1 MSLEHL
7 ISETRGRFPRYK
19 QSTVEISTLE
29 KGGSD
34 RRYYRIAMSD
44 EYSLILVKYAP
55 QKSENARFVAIA
67 NFLED
72 AGIKAPFIYHHDLVE
87 GLIWMQDLGNT
98 DLWHYRHHPWLVRK
112 GLYKNV
118 LDQVASLHAVPL
130 RATEGLGLLPGFDE
144 GLYRWEQN
152 YGFENAFGRF
162 FGLSSQQIRKVATAP
177 ALARLPAELC
187 RYPHQ
192 LIHRDLQSQN
202 ILIWEGESY
211 LIDFQ
216 GMRAGLGA
224 YDLASLLYD
233 PYVPLTAEERA
244 ELLRYYH
251 VRASVPAGLDEFT
264 GLFRRCAVQRLLQA
278 LGAYGT
284 IGLLRGKPEFLRHIY
299 PALRN
304 LQEVA
309 SQIEGFT
316 FLAEFTAQ
324 LLESPPPRFSPS
336 PTPNLNPS
344 KPCEHTQRQI
354 GSVATDRSD
363 REYPAEHRRRPL
375 PREEGS
381 RRIPHDL
388 RGHP

>member
-1 MSLEHL
+1 MMSLEQL
-7 ISETRGRFPRYK
+7 ISKTRGRFPRYD
-19 QSTVEISTLE
+19 QQTVEITALQQ
-29 KGGSD
+29 GGSD
-34 RRYYRIAMSD
+34 RKYYRVAMSE
-44 EYSLILVKYAP
+44 EYSLILVKYDP
-55 QKSENARFVAIA
+55 QKAENARFVAIA

-72 AGIKAPFIYHHDLVE
+72 AGINAPFVYHHEPAE
-87 GLIWMQDLGNT
+87 GLIWMQDLGDT
-98 DLWHYRHHPWLVRK
+98 DLWDYRDRPWPVRK
-112 GLYKNV
+112 GLYQGV
-118 LDQVASLHAVPL
+118 LDQVAALHAIDL

-152 YGFENAFGRF
+152 YGFENCFGRY
-162 FGLSSQQIRKVATAP
+162 FGVPSEQLRKVAADP
-177 ALARLPAELC
+177 ALARLAAQLC

-202 ILIWEGESY
+202 ILIWEGASY

-216 GMRAGLGA
+216 GMRDGLAA

-233 PYVPLTAEERA
+233 PYVTITAEQRA

-264 GLFRRCAVQRLLQA
+264 DLFRRCALQRLLQA

-284 IGLLRGKPEFLRHIY
+284 IGLLRGKPDFLRHIG

-324 LLESPPPRFSPS
+324 LLAHPRPRPS
-336 PTPNLNPS
+336 PIPNLNPT
-344 KPCEHTQRQI
+344 KACEHTQRQI
-354 GSVATDRSD
+354 GSVAVDRSD
-363 REYPAEHRRRPL
+363 REHPTEHRRRPL
-375 PREEGS
+375 PREEGR
-381 RRIPHDL
+381 RRIPHDFCG
-388 RGHP
+388 RP

>member
-19 QSTVEISTLE
+19 QHAVEIASLE

-34 RRYYRIAMSD
+34 RKYYRIAMSE
-44 EYSLILVKYAP
+44 EYSLILVKYDP

-72 AGIKAPFIYHHDLVE
+72 TRIKAPFIYHHDPVE

-98 DLWHYRHHPWLVRK
+98 DLWHYRRHPWPVRQ
-112 GLYKNV
+112 GLYENV
-118 LDQVASLHAVPL
+118 LDQVATLHAVPL
-130 RATEGLGLLPGFDE
+130 GATTGLGLLPGFDE

-152 YGFENAFGRF
+152 YGFENCFGRC
-162 FGLSSQQIRKVATAP
+162 FGLSSEPIRELATRP
-177 ALARLPAELC
+177 ALARLPAQLC
-187 RYPHQ
+187 RHSHQ

-202 ILIWEGESY
+202 ILIWEGKSY

-216 GMRAGLGA
+216 GMRVGLAA

-233 PYVPLTAEERA
+233 PYVTLTAEERA

-264 GLFRRCAVQRLLQA
+264 DLFRRCAVQRLLQA

-284 IGLLRGKPEFLRHIY
+284 IGLLRGKPEFLRHIH

-309 SQIEGFT
+309 SQIEGFS
-316 FLAEFTAQ
+316 FLADFTAQ
-324 LLESPPPRFSPS
+324 LLECPPPRFIPS

-344 KPCEHTQRQI
+344 KACEHTQRQI
-354 GSVATDRSD
+354 GSVAADRSD
-363 REYPAEHRRRPL
+363 REHPAEHRRRPL

>member
-7 ISETRGRFPRYK
+7 ITKTRGRFPCYK
-19 QSTVEISTLE
+19 QYAVEIFSLA

-34 RRYYRIAMSD
+34 RKYYRVTMSE
-44 EYSLILVKYAP
+44 EYSLILVKCDP
-55 QKSENARFVAIA
+55 QKPENARFVAIA
-67 NFLED
+67 TFLEE
-72 AGIKAPFIYHHDLVE
+72 AGINAPFIYYHDPVE
-87 GLIWMQDLGNT
+87 GLIWMQDLGST
-98 DLWHYRHHPWLVRK
+98 DLWHYRHHPWPVRK
-112 GLYKNV
+112 GLYENV
-118 LDQVASLHAVPL
+118 LDQVATLHAVDL
-130 RATEGLGLLPGFDE
+130 CATEGLGLMSGFDE
-144 GLYRWEQN
+144 GLYRWEQH
-152 YGFENAFGRF
+152 YGFENCFGRY
-162 FGLSSQQIRKVATAP
+162 FGLSAEEIRKVATAP
-177 ALARLPAELC
+177 ALARLAAQLC
-187 RYPHQ
+187 RYPPQ

-202 ILIWEGESY
+202 ILIWEGASY

-216 GMRAGLGA
+216 GMRAGLAA

-233 PYVPLTAEERA
+233 PYVTLTAQERA
-244 ELLRYYH
+244 ELLRYYY

-264 GLFRRCAVQRLLQA
+264 DLFRRCALQRLLQA

-284 IGLLRGKPEFLRHIY
+284 IGLLRGKPEFLRHIH

-324 LLESPPPRFSPS
+324 LLECLPPRPSPS

-344 KPCEHTQRQI
+344 KACEHTQRQT
-354 GSVATDRSD
+354 GSVAADRSD
-363 REYPAEHRRRPL
+363 REHPAEHRRRPL